1 MAQESFDQ
9 PGDPSRQGNVG
20 ASKEQSGEP
29 TLTCV
34 EINGKSE
41 DHKEW
46 CGFPSPDENRY
57 SEQAYCGVED
67 DRVSKHQIQC
77 QKEDTKEKYVSIGPQ
92 TPRGLWVPVRCPF
105 ESWPQENSEGRA

>member
-1 MAQESFDQ
+1 MAQKSLDQ

-57 SEQAYCGVED
+57 SERKPTAG
-67 DRVSKHQIQC
+67 SKMIGYLS
-77 QKEDTKEKYVSIGPQ
+77 TKSSARKK
-92 TPRGLWVPVRCPF
+92 TPRRNMSL
-105 ESWPQENSEGRA
+105 